1 MELIIIVAVVIAA
14 GAIIYFS
21 QKSNS
26 DAKKTDT
33 YVPSNEVAAEE
44 VPAKSEE

>member
-21 QKSNS
+21 QKSNKDS
-26 DAKKTDT
+26 AKTDT
-33 YVPSNEVAAEE
+33 VSTSDEVVAET